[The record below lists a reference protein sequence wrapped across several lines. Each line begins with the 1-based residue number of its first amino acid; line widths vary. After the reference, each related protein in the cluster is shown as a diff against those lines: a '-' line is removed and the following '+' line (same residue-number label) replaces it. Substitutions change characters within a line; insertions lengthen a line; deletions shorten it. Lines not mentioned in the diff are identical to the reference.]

1 MLQPDQW
8 LLDHRNQQNKQL
20 NLRDKL
26 YGELG
31 LEKRGQ
37 PLPRLRRLVQM
48 LLMLLGI
55 DFGFELLLALPC
67 ISPATL
73 STSVGYTS
81 ITDTGSPK
89 TLASSGS
96 YAGGSKGSM
105 GSSS

>member
-1 MLQPDQW
+1 MDTELIFMGKMLEALGHPQRDQ
-8 LLDHRNQQNKQL
+8 
-20 NLRDKL
+20 L

-73 STSVGYTS
+73 STSVGYTP
-81 ITDTGSPK
+81 ITDTG
-89 TLASSGS
+89 
-96 YAGGSKGSM
+96 
-105 GSSS
+105 

>member
-1 MLQPDQW
+1 
-8 LLDHRNQQNKQL
+8 
-20 NLRDKL
+20 
-26 YGELG
+26 
-31 LEKRGQ
+31 
-37 PLPRLRRLVQM
+37 
-48 LLMLLGI
+48 
-55 DFGFELLLALPC
+55 LLALPC

>member
-1 MLQPDQW
+1 MDTELIFMGKMLEALGHPQRDQ
-8 LLDHRNQQNKQL
+8 
-20 NLRDKL
+20 L

-67 ISPATL
+67 IAPATL
-73 STSVGYTS
+73 STSVGYTP
-81 ITDTGSPK
+81 ITDTG
-89 TLASSGS
+89 
-96 YAGGSKGSM
+96 
-105 GSSS
+105 